1 MTLVNKVC
9 APVLTKPIDAK
20 AYEQYFRLRIVREA
34 VLLQNIIK
42 TQLKELRGL
51 CPDENNDEMEVDEDQ
66 RVEHEGT
73 CAQSHLAFGEIYDAE
88 IKQEPVDFVD
98 VQDSSLVDSSI
109 VKSEPTEVD
118 KAVLNLWT
126 TGSDNES

>member
-9 APVLTKPIDAK
+9 ASVLAKAIDTK
-20 AYEQYFRLRIVREA
+20 AYEQFFRVRITREA
-34 VLLQNIIK
+34 IQLQNIIK
-42 TQLKELRGL
+42 TQLRELREL
-51 CPDENNDEMEVDEDQ
+51 CRDENNDEMEVDEDQ
-66 RVEHEGT
+66 RVDHEGT
-73 CAQSHLAFGEIYDAE
+73 SAEAHPMFGETSDAE

-98 VQDSSLVDSSI
+98 VQDSSLVDPSI